1 MADYKI
7 SDPMFDYSGFVYDNN
22 KDIIK
27 SLIKER
33 QEQEKRLK
41 ENELLFSTY
50 RGKYGDRNEAHYLYP
65 EIEGKNETIPS
76 TESRMKGARYAKAY
90 NEAVKELMQDAAAEE
105 MAEAIGDRMKYNLY
119 GRGLN
124 LDEGD
129 DGSPL
134 FFDTQRDLVK
144 DWERVQKERQKAE
157 LEKSLKPV
165 ELRAREYPSMA
176 EAFLFGY
183 DPNAESEGFIDRLEN
198 GELPSIKE
206 AASEA
211 AYFVPVVGEVKYG
224 ANLLDRIGEGGMPGF
239 VETAMAVPFFG
250 PRIKRAGKAF
260 VKGFKAGRA
269 RRFSEGLKDKDYK
282 TPLDYART
290 QLFDREGK
298 LVGEW

>member
-1 MADYKI
+1 MANYTI
-7 SDPMFDYSGFVYDNN
+7 SDPMFDYSGFDYDNN

-65 EIEGKNETIPS
+65 ETEGKNETIPS
-76 TESRMKGARYAKAY
+76 TESRMKDARYAKAY

-105 MAEAIGDRMKYNLY
+105 MAEAVGDRMKYNLY
-119 GRGLN
+119 GSGLN
-124 LDEGD
+124 LGEGN

-157 LEKSLKPV
+157 LEKSLKPA
-165 ELRAREYPSMA
+165 ELRAKEYPSKA

-183 DPNAESEGFIDRLEN
+183 DPDDD
-198 GELPSIKE
+198 GEFDVDVLD
-206 AASEA
+206 AG
-211 AYFVPVVGEVKYG
+211 YFVPGVGSAMYG
-224 ANLLDRIGEGGMPGF
+224 GNVLDRVRRGGMPGF
-239 VETAMAVPFFG
+239 VETAMVVPVVG
-250 PRIKRAGKAF
+250 PGIKRGAQAFYKAY
-260 VKGFKAGRA
+260 KAA
-269 RRFSEGLKDKDYK
+269 PAKRFAKKWNNRQNL